1 VDVFGSFA
9 LLLAFIC
16 AAYALVGGIAAILT
30 RHPLLIKSARQAGIA
45 TCGLIFLATGSLV
58 YLFFSDSYW
67 VSYVVAHSNHDLS
80 TFYKVAA
87 LWSGQEGSLLFW
99 SFLLAIYVFSVLLV
113 YRNKNGELMPYVG
126 VVLAGVQ
133 IFFLTLNNFVASPFK
148 VLAAPGANGA
158 MEIFTRAD
166 GNGLTPLLQYPEM
179 VIHPPNLYSGYT
191 GFTIPFA
198 FALGALLARYPG
210 EKWIHLTRKWTM
222 IAWCFQTVGILLG
235 AHWAYA
241 VLGWGGYW
249 GWDPV
254 ENASLLPWLTGTA
267 FLHSVMM
274 QEKRGMMKVWN
285 VWLVFCTFF
294 LCILGTLLTRSGVVS
309 SVHAFA
315 QSSIGNWFVGF
326 LLLAITVCLVA
337 YVKNRDYLK
346 SENQLDSMI
355 SRESSFLFN
364 NLILLVSC
372 IAVLSGTL
380 FPVFSEWFSGSRI
393 SVGAPFFNKV
403 NIPIG
408 LLLLFLTGVGP
419 LLAWRKTSAESL
431 KRNFGWPLLMG
442 LLAGGVFFSAGVR
455 EFFSLFCLLLCVF
468 VTTTIG
474 MEFFRGAKVIRARTG
489 TSLVS
494 SAVELTMRNTRRYG
508 GYIVHMGMVLIFVG
522 LSGAAFN
529 RDVQKEMPP
538 GGTMDIGPYKLLLQ
552 SSDSKAEPNYTAQRM
567 IVEVWRDHKPL
578 MMLYPERRF
587 FQSNEQSGT
596 MVAIYST
603 LREDLYVVYAGQSP
617 ETERPV
623 IHAFLNP
630 LVKWIWFGGVVV
642 VLGTIVTLLPNRRA
656 VLVLTGATEPASRSH
671 PASQPLVPSVALK
684 ESHD

>member
-1 VDVFGSFA
+1 
-9 LLLAFIC
+9 
-16 AAYALVGGIAAILT
+16 
-30 RHPLLIKSARQAGIA
+30 
-45 TCGLIFLATGSLV
+45 
-58 YLFFSDSYW
+58 
-67 VSYVVAHSNHDLS
+67 
-80 TFYKVAA
+80 
-87 LWSGQEGSLLFW
+87 
-99 SFLLAIYVFSVLLV
+99 
-113 YRNKNGELMPYVG
+113 
-126 VVLAGVQ
+126 
-133 IFFLTLNNFVASPFK
+133 
-148 VLAAPGANGA
+148 
-158 MEIFTRAD
+158 
-166 GNGLTPLLQYPEM
+166 
-179 VIHPPNLYSGYT
+179 
-191 GFTIPFA
+191 
-198 FALGALLARYPG
+198 
-210 EKWIHLTRKWTM
+210 
-222 IAWCFQTVGILLG
+222 
-235 AHWAYA
+235 
-241 VLGWGGYW
+241 
-249 GWDPV
+249 
-254 ENASLLPWLTGTA
+254 
-267 FLHSVMM
+267 
-274 QEKRGMMKVWN
+274 MKVWN
-285 VWLVFCTFF
+285 VWLVFSTFF

-315 QSSIGNWFVGF
+315 QSSIGDWFVGF
-326 LLLAITVCLVA
+326 LLLAITVCFVA

-346 SENQLDSMI
+346 SENRLDSMI

-380 FPVFSEWFSGSRI
+380 FPVFSEWFSGSKI

-419 LLAWRKTSAESL
+419 LLAWRKTSADSL

-442 LLAGGVFFSAGVR
+442 LLAGAVFFAIGVR
-455 EFFSLFCLLLCVF
+455 EFFSLVCLILCIF
-468 VTTTIG
+468 VSATIG
-474 MEFFRGAKVIRARTG
+474 MEFFRGAKVIRARSG
-489 TSLVS
+489 SSLLT

-529 RDVQKEMPP
+529 RDAQQEMQP
-538 GGTMDIGPYKLLLQ
+538 GGTMEIGPYKLLLQ
-552 SSDSKAEPNYTAQRM
+552 SFDSKPEPNYTSQRM
-567 IVEVWRDHKPL
+567 IVEVWRDNKPL

-617 ETERPV
+617 ETQRPV

-656 VLVLTGATEPASRSH
+656 VLVLSGAAQRAAAHAAT
-671 PASQPLVPSVALK
+671 QPLVPSVALK
-684 ESHD
+684 EGHD

>member
-1 VDVFGSFA
+1 MDVFGSLA
-9 LLLAFIC
+9 LLLAFAC
-16 AAYALVGGIAAILT
+16 AAYALVGGIFAIKT

-45 TCGLIFLATGSLV
+45 TCALIFTATISLE
-58 YLFFSDSYW
+58 YLFFTDNFSSA
-67 VSYVVAHSNHDLS
+67 YVVSHSNRDLS
-80 TFYKVAA
+80 TFYKIAA

-99 SFLLAIYVFSVLLV
+99 SFLLAVYVISVLLT

-148 VLAAPGANGA
+148 SLGVANASGG
-158 MEIFTRAD
+158 MDLFTRMD
-166 GNGLTPLLQYPEM
+166 GNGLNPLLQYPEM

-198 FALGALLARYPG
+198 FALAALLARYPG

-222 IAWCFQTVGILLG
+222 IAWCFQTAGILLG

-249 GWDPV
+249 AWDPV

-285 VWLVFCTFF
+285 VWLVFTTFL
-294 LCILGTLLTRSGVVS
+294 LCILGTFLTRSGVVS

-315 QSSIGNWFVGF
+315 QSSIGAWFVGF
-326 LLLAITVCLVA
+326 IGAVLVVCFAA

-346 SENQLDSMI
+346 SENHLDSI
-355 SRESSFLFN
+355 VSRESSFLFN
-364 NLILLVSC
+364 NLVLLVSC
-372 IAVLSGTL
+372 VAVLSGTL

-393 SVGAPFFNKV
+393 SVGTPFFNKV
-403 NIPIG
+403 NLPLG

-419 LLAWRKTSAESL
+419 LLAWRRTSTDSL
-431 KRNFGWPLLMG
+431 KRNFGWPLVMG
-442 LLAGGVFFSAGVR
+442 LISGVIFLAAGIR
-455 EFFSLFCLLLCVF
+455 EFYALICWMLCVF

-474 MEFFRGAKVIRARTG
+474 MEFYRGAKVIKARTNMN
-489 TSLVS
+489 LLF
-494 SAVELTMRNTRRYG
+494 AAQELTMRNTRRYG

-522 LSGAAFN
+522 LAGAAFN
-529 RDVQKEMPP
+529 RDVQKEMQP
-538 GGTMDIGPYKLLLQ
+538 GASMEIGPYRLTLQ
-552 SSDSKAEPNYTAQRM
+552 SIDAKPERNYTAQRM
-567 IVEVWRDHKPL
+567 IVEVMKNKKQL
-578 MMLYPERRF
+578 MLLYPERRLF
-587 FQSNEQSGT
+587 NTGNEQSGT

-603 LREDLYVVYAGQSP
+603 LQEDLYVVYAGLSP
-617 ETERPV
+617 ETNTPV
-623 IHAFLNP
+623 IHAYLNP
-630 LVKWIWFGGVVV
+630 LVKWIWLGGVVV
-642 VLGTIVTLLPNRRA
+642 VMGTILALVPSRRP
-656 VLVLTGATEPASRSH
+656 VLVLAGAQQPTATPAFAATPH
-671 PASQPLVPSVALK
+671 PAVSNR
-684 ESHD
+684 EGHE